1 MVNATEAHLLVL
13 LVNTASKE
21 AFEKNGTPIVFKSNK
36 HLAFEVHGS
45 ESR

>member
-1 MVNATEAHLLVL
+1 ML

-36 HLAFEVHGS
+36 HLAFEVHGF